1 MRVSLL
7 NLTPV
12 TVALEAALTCTNSE
26 SKIDSYDAAEFLKKL
41 VSMGHES
48 VIEHVVYSFV
58 IEGVSRALLQELARH
73 RHVSLS
79 VQSTRWALGKTVRN
93 KRVFSEDEAVVLQDS
108 DKAATLSKLK
118 ETSETLQSQLEEAVR
133 CGIPNDVLKYYIQ
146 ESTTTKL
153 VMTLNARELRHIFR
167 LRTSPR
173 ALKEFQTLC
182 RKMFDEL
189 PYSHRFLYEEF
200 FTT

>member
-48 VIEHVVYSFV
+48 VVEHVVYSFV
-58 IEGVSRALLQELARH
+58 IEGVSRAMLQELARH

-93 KRVFSEDEAVVLQDS
+93 EHVFSEDEAVVLQDS

-118 ETSETLQSQLEEAVR
+118 ETSETLQSQLEKAVR
-133 CGIPNDVLKYYIQ
+133 CGAVY
-146 ESTTTKL
+146 
-153 VMTLNARELRHIFR
+153 
-167 LRTSPR
+167 RT
-173 ALKEFQTLC
+173 
-182 RKMFDEL
+182 MF
-189 PYSHRFLYEEF
+189 
-200 FTT
+200 